1 VPRGTRRGDE
11 VVVFVGACVPFIVR
25 GLKGGGASEL
35 VGETYVHGIMRGEVM
50 DMEDVRVGDVT
61 LV

>member
-1 VPRGTRRGDE
+1 M
-11 VVVFVGACVPFIVR
+11 
-25 GLKGGGASEL
+25 K
-35 VGETYVHGIMRGEVM
+35 GETYVHGIMRGEVM